1 MSTKQCERCEGDM
14 LKEEIMLDNGSVEKK
29 LVSLYRCHRCGRLE
43 FGTADLTAA

>member
-14 LKEEIMLDNGSVEKK
+14 LKEEVMLDNGSVEKK